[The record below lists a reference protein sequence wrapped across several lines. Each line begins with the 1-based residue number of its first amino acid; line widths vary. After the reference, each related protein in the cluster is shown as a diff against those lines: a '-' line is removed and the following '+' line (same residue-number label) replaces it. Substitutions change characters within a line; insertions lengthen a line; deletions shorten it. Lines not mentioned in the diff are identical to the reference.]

1 MLETGKFAFDTVN
14 SASVQI
20 LEKIEAWG
28 YLSYRVFNPATG
40 TVYKVTADQLKED
53 GGTNTYDENYLRYVT
68 LLSKIKNETAGGLLS
83 SLASGVIPLPHQLH
97 VLNRA
102 MESNTIR
109 YILADEVGLGKTIE
123 AGMVIKELSKA
134 RTCRMPDRPCNTVG
148 GRNAGKVPR
157 EVQCNPA
164 F

>member
-53 GGTNTYDENYLRYVT
+53 GGTNTYDENYLQYVT
-68 LLSKIKNETAGGLLS
+68 LLSKTKKDLLPSTS
-83 SLASGVIPLPHQLH
+83 S
-97 VLNRA
+97 
-102 MESNTIR
+102 
-109 YILADEVGLGKTIE
+109 ADI
-123 AGMVIKELSKA
+123 
-134 RTCRMPDRPCNTVG
+134 NTVPPELFTSFNLIFYNSVEDAVFKALG
-148 GRNAGKVPR
+148 V
-157 EVQCNPA
+157 E
-164 F
+164 